1 MTSLSL
7 LLRRWYAANA
17 RDLPWRHTSDPYRI
31 WVSEI
36 ILQQT
41 RVAQGIE
48 CYRRFIERFSDI
60 HTLSCASEEEV
71 LKCWEGMGYYSRAR
85 NLHRAAK
92 EMVGRFG
99 GKFPQEYEDVRSLP
113 GIGDYTAAAILS
125 FAWEQPYAVVDGN
138 VYRLLS
144 RFFAIETPIDTSAGK
159 KEFAKLA
166 ASLLP
171 EKEPGLH
178 NQAVMEF
185 GALYCVPRRPNCT
198 ACILRHQCAAG
209 ENNAEHFP
217 VKQRRPAVRNRYLN
231 YFHVLYKGN
240 TWIRRRTEGD
250 IWCGLYEFPLIE
262 TACAATDL
270 CELMRTE
277 EFHRLFGEGSLSGIN
292 PFPVVFKHI
301 LSHQTLFASFYRI
314 ETDSLPEGLSD
325 FTCVDAGDLDD
336 YPLPRLFHRYLYNKS
351 ATIW

>member
-1 MTSLSL
+1 MTNFSL
-7 LLRRWYAANA
+7 LLRRWFADNG
-17 RDLPWRHTSDPYRI
+17 RDLPWRHTTDPYRI

-41 RVAQGIE
+41 RVAQGLD
-48 CYRRFIERFSDI
+48 CYRRFIERFRDI
-60 HTLSCASEEEV
+60 HTLACASEEEV

-85 NLHRAAK
+85 NLHRAAQ
-92 EMVGRFG
+92 EIVQRFG
-99 GKFPQEYEDVRSLP
+99 GKFPEQYEDVRSLP
-113 GIGDYTAAAILS
+113 GIGDYTAAAIVS

-144 RFFAIETPIDTSAGK
+144 RFFAIETPIDTTSGK
-159 KEFAKLA
+159 KVFAELA
-166 ASLLP
+166 TSLLP

-198 ACILRHQCAAG
+198 ACILQEGCAAG
-209 ENNAEHFP
+209 EGNAEHFP
-217 VKQRRPAVRNRYLN
+217 VKQRRTAVRNRYLN
-231 YFHVLYKGN
+231 YFHILYKGN

-262 TACAATDL
+262 TAYAVTDFGKL
-270 CELMRTE
+270 TDTE
-277 EFHRLFGEGSLSGIN
+277 DFHRLFGDADLLRIN

-314 ETDSLPEGLSD
+314 ETTSLPEGLSN
-325 FTCVDAGDLDD
+325 FTRVDAGNLDD
-336 YPLPRLFHRYLYNKS
+336 YPFPRLFHRYLYNE
-351 ATIW
+351 AVTL

>member
-1 MTSLSL
+1 MKNFSL
-7 LLRRWYAANA
+7 LLRRWFVDNA
-17 RDLPWRHTSDPYRI
+17 RDLPWRHTTDPYHI

-48 CYRRFIERFSDI
+48 CYQRFIERFRDI

-85 NLHRAAK
+85 NLHRAAQ
-92 EMVGRFG
+92 EMVRRFG
-99 GKFPQEYEDVRSLP
+99 GKFPQGYEDVRSLP

-144 RFFAIETPIDTSAGK
+144 RFFAIETPIDTTAGK
-159 KEFAKLA
+159 KEFANLA

-171 EKEPGLH
+171 EKEIGIH

-185 GALYCVPRRPNCT
+185 GALHCVPRRPNCT
-198 ACILRHQCAAG
+198 ACILRDHCAAG
-209 ENNAEHFP
+209 GSNAELFP
-217 VKQRRPAVRNRYLN
+217 VKQRRTAVRNRYLN
-231 YFHVLYKGN
+231 YFYILYKNN

-262 TACAATDL
+262 TSYAVTDFN
-270 CELMRTE
+270 ELTRTE
-277 EFHRLFGEGSLSGIN
+277 DFRRLFGNADLFCVS
-292 PFPVVFKHI
+292 PFPIVFKHI

-314 ETDSLPEGLSD
+314 ETDTVLEELSD
-325 FTCVDAGDLDD
+325 FICIAVEHLAD
-336 YPLPRLFHRYLYNKS
+336 YPFPRLFHRYLYG
-351 ATIW
+351 